1 MQTNELTWGH
11 GDRGD
16 AAGEVRVW
24 DPLVRVFHWVLAA
37 GVTAAC
43 VTGWRHRG
51 MELHEAAGYLIG
63 GLLLVRA
70 SWGVWGSHYAR
81 FRNFHV
87 RPRLV
92 LSYLAALAK
101 GRAARYLGHSPAAS
115 AMALGLLLA
124 VLLVAGSGVL
134 AAGVIDLD
142 GPFAFLFPLFSDR
155 AALAVREVHDA
166 APWVLLAMVVF
177 HVLGVIVSSRQHGE
191 NLTRAML
198 TGRKPLA
205 TARHGGVPLDVSGAV
220 SGNVSGAVSGKT
232 PGPADRP

>member
-1 MQTNELTWGH
+1 VTEPRGQAVQQDVCTW
-11 GDRGD
+11 D
-16 AAGEVRVW
+16 AARAVRVW
-24 DPLVRVFHWVLAA
+24 DPLVRVLHWTLAA

-43 VTGWRHRG
+43 VTGWRHRAMG
-51 MELHEAAGYLIG
+51 VHEAAGYLIA

-81 FRNFHV
+81 FANFHV

-92 LSYLAALAK
+92 FSYLAALVR

-142 GPFAFLFPLFSDR
+142 GPLAFLFPRFSDR

-166 APWVLLAMVVF
+166 APWVLLGMVVL
-177 HVLGVIVSSRQHGE
+177 HVLGVLLSSRQHGE
-191 NLTRAML
+191 SLIRAMV

-205 TARHGGVPLDVSGAV
+205 TPRHGAAAV
-220 SGNVSGAVSGKT
+220 DAAEPSA
-232 PGPADRP
+232 RP

>member
-1 MQTNELTWGH
+1 VQPTELAW
-11 GDRGD
+11 DPRR
-16 AAGEVRVW
+16 ERQQVIRVW
-24 DPLVRVFHWVLAA
+24 DPLVRVFHWALAA
-37 GVTAAC
+37 GVLAASI
-43 VTGWRHRG
+43 TGWRHRAMG
-51 MELHEAAGYLIG
+51 LHEAAGYGIA

-81 FRNFHV
+81 FRNFPV
-87 RPRLV
+87 KPRLV
-92 LSYLAALAK
+92 LRYLAELVR

-155 AALAVREVHDA
+155 AALAVRHVHDW
-166 APWVLLAMVVF
+166 APAVLLGMVML

-191 NLTRAML
+191 NLIRAMV
-198 TGRKPLA
+198 TGDKPLA
-205 TARHGGVPLDVSGAV
+205 TRRHGAAPVDASGDA
-220 SGNVSGAVSGKT
+220 SGDT
-232 PGPADRP
+232 PGPAARP

>member
-1 MQTNELTWGH
+1 MQPTEFTW
-11 GDRGD
+11 DR
-16 AAGEVRVW
+16 EVRVW

-37 GVTAAC
+37 GITAAC

-51 MELHEAAGYLIG
+51 MELHEAAGYAIA

-81 FRNFHV
+81 FRNFPV
-87 RPRLV
+87 RPAQVVRYV
-92 LSYLAALAK
+92 AALVR

-142 GPFAFLFPLFSDR
+142 GPLAFLFPLFSDR

-166 APWVLLAMVVF
+166 APWVLLGMVVL
-177 HVLGVIVSSRQHGE
+177 HVLGVVVSSRQHGE
-191 NLTRAML
+191 NLLRAMV
-198 TGRKPLA
+198 TGNKPLA
-205 TARHGGVPLDVSGAV
+205 TARHGEAPVDASGAA
-220 SGNVSGAVSGKT
+220 S
-232 PGPADRP
+232 GPAARP

>member
-1 MQTNELTWGH
+1 VPHRRAEAVQPSELSW
-11 GDRGD
+11 DPARV
-16 AAGEVRVW
+16 VRVW
-24 DPLVRVFHWVLAA
+24 DPLVRVFHWALAA

-43 VTGWRHRG
+43 LTGWRHRAMG
-51 MELHEAAGYLIG
+51 LHEAAGYGIA

-81 FRNFHV
+81 FRNFPV

-92 LSYLAALAK
+92 LGYLAELVR

-142 GPFAFLFPLFSDR
+142 GPLAFLFPLFSDR

-166 APWVLLAMVVF
+166 APYVLLGMVGL
-177 HVLGVIVSSRQHGE
+177 HVLGVLLSSRQHGE
-191 NLTRAML
+191 NLIRAMV
-198 TGRKPLA
+198 TGNKPLA
-205 TARHGGVPLDVSGAV
+205 TRRHGTAPVDAS
-220 SGNVSGAVSGKT
+220 
-232 PGPADRP
+232 GPAARR